1 MPIYEFYCDSCNVLF
16 NFFSSRIDTV
26 TRPDCPKCG
35 QKELAR
41 QVSQFATLRSSAD
54 EGEEMLAGLDESK
67 MEQAFESL
75 MREAEG
81 INEEDPRQM
90 ASLMRKFTSQTGLN
104 LGDAMEEAISR
115 MEAGE
120 DPDQIEQEMGDA
132 LGEDDFSL
140 EALKK
145 KARSTG
151 NQPIKDEK
159 LYRLQPV
166 KN

>member
-26 TRPDCPKCG
+26 TKPDCPKCG

-41 QVSQFATLRSSAD
+41 QISKFATLRSSED
-54 EGEEMLAGLDESK
+54 EGDEMLAGLDESK

-120 DPDQIEQEMGDA
+120 DPEQIEQEMGDV
-132 LGEDDFSL
+132 LGDDDFSL
-140 EALKK
+140 EALKR

-151 NQPIKDEK
+151 SQPIKDDK
-159 LYRLQPV
+159 LYMLQPT